1 MKGIFNQKRTL
12 LNGTN
17 WALKRLSVCFV
28 SALFLLNNNTALA
41 QHLIVNPSEYS
52 VVVADAYKHKPQT
65 DIISWGIHD
74 TLALPFFEDFA
85 QQFGYPSAS
94 KWADKQVWV
103 NNSFAP
109 DAPNANVATFDH
121 LNEFGN
127 PYQTLSTRESVHAD
141 SLTSQ
146 PINLQFYRKG
156 ANTFPYRLT
165 DGIYLSFFFK
175 NQGLGDVPELE
186 DSLMLFFKTNKG
198 KWRKVW
204 GVSGAHNKKFTEV
217 FVAIDSMDYLNPDF
231 QFRFVNYSKKT
242 GNLNHWHLDYIRMDQ
257 GRIAGGVSD
266 IEDVGIVNA
275 ETGLFRDYTNI
286 PYSHYKLNANLHLG
300 RTQLRVRNMNEFAT
314 VQTRYQL
321 SVSNDFG
328 QTLFK
333 QDFSASSRNILANTD
348 STETFET
355 PYFDTL
361 TGNTPSL
368 QYHFVIDPQS
378 NDQTPDNYNAGGNN
392 NSYWL
397 KHQFM
402 PWYAY
407 DDGSAEGGFGLDYA
421 YLGNIPGQFAMEFNT
436 AQDDSLRGIAMYFT
450 QVKEDVSFRSFT
462 LRVWKKL
469 SPVGTDDRQDQLM
482 YEFPVSKPAYRD
494 SINHFEYFFFDS
506 VLFLP
511 KGQYYIG
518 WHQRQ
523 PFVLNVGYDNNY
535 RYADANTPNPHL
547 FYNLL
552 GSWERADYSIKGTPM
567 MRMLFGE
574 RVNYRFSTQKV
585 KPLKLHVY
593 PNPAKQWIKIDV
605 QSGKSLKEIVILDA
619 TGRKVLRTDDIQ
631 IWIADLPRGTYYVH
645 ALYTDG
651 QRSSAPINLI
661 H

>member
-1 MKGIFNQKRTL
+1 VKGNFNQKRTL
-12 LNGTN
+12 LNGTIP
-17 WALKRLSVCFV
+17 ALKRFSVAFF
-28 SALFLLNNNTALA
+28 SALFLINSHTAQA
-41 QHLIVNPSEYS
+41 QHLIVNPSAYS

-74 TLALPFFEDFA
+74 TLALPFFEDFS

-186 DSLMLFFKTNKG
+186 DSLILYFKTQNG
-198 KWRKVW
+198 NWRKVW

-242 GNLNHWHLDYIRMDQ
+242 GNLNHWHVDYIRMDQ
-257 GRIAGGVSD
+257 GRMAGGVSD

-333 QDFSASSRNILANTD
+333 QDFRASSRNILANTD

-378 NDQTPDNYNAGGNN
+378 N
-392 NSYWL
+392 
-397 KHQFM
+397 
-402 PWYAY
+402 
-407 DDGSAEGGFGLDYA
+407 E
-421 YLGNIPGQFAMEFNT
+421 
-436 AQDDSLRGIAMYFT
+436 
-450 QVKEDVSFRSFT
+450 
-462 LRVWKKL
+462 
-469 SPVGTDDRQDQLM
+469 
-482 YEFPVSKPAYRD
+482 
-494 SINHFEYFFFDS
+494 
-506 VLFLP
+506 
-511 KGQYYIG
+511 IG
-518 WHQRQ
+518 
-523 PFVLNVGYDNNY
+523 
-535 RYADANTPNPHL
+535 
-547 FYNLL
+547 
-552 GSWERADYSIKGTPM
+552 RA
-567 MRMLFGE
+567 
-574 RVNYRFSTQKV
+574 
-585 KPLKLHVY
+585 HV
-593 PNPAKQWIKIDV
+593 
-605 QSGKSLKEIVILDA
+605 
-619 TGRKVLRTDDIQ
+619 
-631 IWIADLPRGTYYVH
+631 
-645 ALYTDG
+645 
-651 QRSSAPINLI
+651 
-661 H
+661 

>member
-1 MKGIFNQKRTL
+1 MKHFIYIKNHT
-12 LNGTN
+12 
-17 WALKRLSVCFV
+17 
-28 SALFLLNNNTALA
+28 
-41 QHLIVNPSEYS
+41 
-52 VVVADAYKHKPQT
+52 PQT
-65 DIISWGIHD
+65 TKTSFFYYWGMLFFFVNVLPQKAIGQFLKIHPTEHDEVIYTASKNHQQHSVISWGIND
-74 TLALPFFEDFA
+74 TLSLPFFEDFT
-85 QQFGYPSAS
+85 QQFGYPSS
-94 KWADKQVWV
+94 QKWADKQVWI
-103 NNSFAP
+103 NNSFCP
-109 DAPNANVATFDH
+109 DAPNAYVATFDH
-121 LNEFGN
+121 LNAFGN

-165 DGIYLSFFFK
+165 DNIYLSFFFK
-175 NQGLGDVPELE
+175 NQGLGDVPEIE
-186 DSLMLFFKTNKG
+186 DSLTVYFKTQQST
-198 KWRKVW
+198 WRKVW
-204 GVSGAHNKKFTEV
+204 GANGAHNTAFKEV
-217 FVAIDSMDYLNPDF
+217 FIPIDSTDYLIPDF

-242 GNLNHWHLDYIRMDQ
+242 GNLNHWHVDYIRMDQ
-257 GRIAGGVSD
+257 GRVPGISD

-275 ETGLFRDYTNI
+275 ENGLFKDYSNI
-286 PYSHYKLNANLHLG
+286 PYAHYKLNSSLHKG
-300 RTQLRVRNMNEFAT
+300 RSALRVQNLNEFAT
-314 VQTRYQL
+314 TQTRFQL
-321 SVSNDFG
+321 SVSNDYG

-333 QDFSASSRNILANTD
+333 QDFSASSRNILGNSD
-348 STETFET
+348 STELFET

-368 QYHFVIDPQS
+368 KYHFVIDPQS
-378 NDQTPDNYNAGGNN
+378 NDQTPDNYNSESNN

-436 AQDDSLRGIAMYFT
+436 AQDDSLRGIAAYFT

-469 SPVGTDDRQDQLM
+469 SPLGTNDRQDELI

-494 SINHFEYFFFDS
+494 SINLFEYFFFDT

-518 WHQRQ
+518 WYQRQ
-523 PFVLNVGYDNNY
+523 PFILNLGYDNNY
-535 RYADANTPNPHL
+535 RYSDANTPNPHL

-574 RVNYRFSTQKV
+574 RQNYQFSTEKI
-585 KPLKLHVY
+585 KPLKLHIY
-593 PNPAKQWIKIDV
+593 PNPAKYWVKFDVPKGKKIQEVLILDG
-605 QSGKSLKEIVILDA
+605 SGKNVYKGSEN
-619 TGRKVLRTDDIQ
+619 Q
-631 IWIADLPRGTYYVH
+631 IWVADLPRGSYFIH
-645 ALYTDG
+645 AIFKDG
-651 QRSSAPINLI
+651 QRSSAALNLI

>member
-1 MKGIFNQKRTL
+1 MKGYFNREKANHCGTEKSIFRDLVSLFFIGFLSLFNHVNAQF
-12 LNGTN
+12 
-17 WALKRLSVCFV
+17 LKV
-28 SALFLLNNNTALA
+28 SPT
-41 QHLIVNPSEYS
+41 QHS
-52 VVVADAYKHKPQT
+52 VVVSDSYKHLPLT
-65 DIISWGIHD
+65 EVISWGILD
-74 TLALPFFEDFA
+74 TLKLPFFEDFS
-85 QQFGYPSAS
+85 QQFGYPNPS
-94 KWADKQVWV
+94 KWADKQVWI

-109 DAPNANVATFDH
+109 DAPNANIATFDH
-121 LNEFGN
+121 LDESGN
-127 PYQTLSTRESVHAD
+127 PYQALSTRESVYAD

-165 DGIYLSFFFK
+165 DGIYLSFFYK

-186 DSLMLFFKTNKG
+186 DSLILFFKTQSGN
-198 KWRKVW
+198 WRKVW
-204 GVSGAHNKKFTEV
+204 GVSGPHNTKFKEV
-217 FVAIDSMDYLNPDF
+217 FVPIDSMDYLIPDF

-257 GRIAGGVSD
+257 GRMAGGVSD
-266 IEDVGIVNA
+266 IEDVGVVNA

-286 PYSHYKLNANLHLG
+286 PYSHYKLNASLHLG
-300 RTQLRVRNMNEFAT
+300 RTHLRVRNMNEFAT
-314 VQTRYQL
+314 VQTRFQL
-321 SVSNDFG
+321 SVSNEFG
-328 QTLFK
+328 QTLYK
-333 QDFSASSRNILANTD
+333 QDFSASSRNILGSSD
-348 STETFET
+348 STEIFET

-368 QYHFVIDPQS
+368 KYHFVIDPQS
-378 NDQTPDNYNAGGNN
+378 NDQTPDNYNASGNN
-392 NSYWL
+392 NTYWL

-450 QVKEDVSFRSFT
+450 QSKEDVSFRTFT
-462 LRVWKKL
+462 LRVWKKI
-469 SPVGTDDRQDQLM
+469 SPIGGDDRQDELM

-494 SINHFEYFFFDS
+494 SVNLFEYFFFDS

-523 PFVLNVGYDNNY
+523 PYVLNVGYDNNY
-535 RYADANTPNPHL
+535 RFADANTPNPHL

-593 PNPAKQWIKIDV
+593 PNPAQEWIKV
-605 QSGKSLKEIVILDA
+605 NVNSGKTLREIYILDG
-619 TGRKVLRTDDIQ
+619 TGRKILNTQNTHIRISH
-631 IWIADLPRGTYYVH
+631 LPRGTYYIH
-645 ALYTDG
+645 AIYTDG